1 MECYLLIGKC
11 VYTIVCEHEVPPCEV
26 VGGIISMRFSTSGPI
41 FLYIHV
47 QDGQTALYVASK
59 NGHDRIVEELLKR
72 QVDLNHQTK
81 VRSLLLCVFLQH
93 SSICIVGYF

>member
-1 MECYLLIGKC
+1 M
-11 VYTIVCEHEVPPCEV
+11 YTQSCGSTVQGGGMYDFHE
-26 VGGIISMRFSTSGPI
+26 IQSSGPI

-72 QVDLNHQTK
+72 QVDVNHQMK
-81 VRSLLLCVFLQH
+81 VRSLLLCMFLQY
-93 SSICIVGYF
+93 SSICIVGHF

>member
-1 MECYLLIGKC
+1 MLSSNRE
-11 VYTIVCEHEVPPCEV
+11 VCMHNRVVPPCKV
-26 VGGIISMRFSTSGPI
+26 VGGMISMRFGTCGPI

-47 QDGQTALYVASK
+47 QDGQTVLYVASW

-81 VRSLLLCVFLQH
+81 VRSLLLYMFLQY
-93 SSICIVGYF
+93 SSICIVGHY